1 MMFVSVFPTYL
12 GIGNIPAR
20 RQTGGETTIRLDAV
34 QPQDLP
40 IKTIS
45 TQGMIRYIVLNYR
58 IHHGFTRFGQ

>member
-1 MMFVSVFPTYL
+1 MISDEQCSGSLAWLWTTS
-12 GIGNIPAR
+12 
-20 RQTGGETTIRLDAV
+20 RQLMPL

-45 TQGMIRYIVLNYR
+45 TRGMIRYIVLNYR